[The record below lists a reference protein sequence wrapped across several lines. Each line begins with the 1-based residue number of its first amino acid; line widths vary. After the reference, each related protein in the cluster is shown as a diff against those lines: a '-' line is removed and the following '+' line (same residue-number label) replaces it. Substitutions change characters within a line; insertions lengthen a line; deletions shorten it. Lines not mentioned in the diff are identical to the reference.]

1 MSFLWLL
8 EIEKK
13 GVNKIQVCLF
23 NGQALS
29 RVATVKATITHA
41 DLHKIA
47 FNPMWTKKKQGKKEK
62 ENLISQ
68 SSEETK
74 CLNMQKLSLTLH

>member
-1 MSFLWLL
+1 M
-8 EIEKK
+8 
-13 GVNKIQVCLF
+13 CLF

-29 RVATVKATITHA
+29 PVATVKAMITHA

-47 FNPMWTKKKQGKKEK
+47 FNSICQKRRENEK

-74 CLNMQKLSLTLH
+74 RLNMQKLSFILH

>member
-1 MSFLWLL
+1 M
-8 EIEKK
+8 
-13 GVNKIQVCLF
+13 CLF

-47 FNPMWTKKKQGKKEK
+47 FNPMWAKKKKKEGKKEK